1 MHASLPNLHGEAV
14 ALVQRLFIQHV
25 TGIKGFILGLS
36 PDFAAVDDVLQEVFL
51 TVTNRADAYD
61 PELSFLPWVR
71 GIARNK
77 VLERRR
83 KLRNSLPTLSPE
95 ALDAL
100 CAAAPD
106 EGAASLSADKSEA
119 LQHCMDR
126 LSPNARRAID
136 LRYRDTRNVPEIAAQ
151 LGWTVG
157 SVSVALSRAL
167 GALHDCVRRK
177 LARDGGG

>member
-1 MHASLPNLHGEAV
+1 MHASLPNLRGESV

-25 TGIKGFILGLS
+25 SAIKGFILGLS
-36 PDFAAVDDVLQEVFL
+36 PDFGSVDDVLQEVFL
-51 TVTNRADAYD
+51 TVTKRADAYD

-77 VLERRR
+77 VWERQRAAR
-83 KLRNSLPTLSPE
+83 HSLPTLSSD

-106 EGAASLSADKSEA
+106 DDAADLSAEKSAA
-119 LQHCMDR
+119 LRRCLDR
-126 LSPNARRAID
+126 LAPNARRAID
-136 LRYRDTRNVPEIAAQ
+136 LRYRDTRPVPEIAEQ
-151 LGWTVG
+151 LGWTVA

-167 GALHDCVRRK
+167 GALHDCVRRQ
-177 LARDGGG
+177 LAREVNR